1 MLPSIPDRQQ
11 EQTKGRIM
19 ERETFKSRLGFIL
32 ISAGCAI
39 GIGNVWRFPY
49 VVGNNGGGIFVLIYI
64 FFLIVL
70 GIPIMSMEFSVG
82 RASRKSVVKAYTSL
96 EKPGSKWHFMGYAS
110 MIGNYLLMMYYT
122 TVAGWMLY
130 YCYATAIGKLSNL
143 NSTDIA
149 KHFSDLTGSPVTMIL
164 FTFIVIIIG
173 FLICSLGLQNGVEKI
188 TKPMMLALLAIM
200 VILAINSITID
211 GGAEGLKFYLY
222 PNLEKIQSKG
232 WFKVIV
238 AAMNQ
243 SFFTLS
249 LGIGSMLIFGSYQSD
264 KTSILKESST
274 IAALDT
280 FVAITAGLIIFPAC
294 FAFGVNPDSGE
305 SLVFITLPNIFNSMS
320 LGRLWGSLF
329 FLFMTF
335 AAFSTVIAVFENI
348 CSITM
353 DIWNISRKK
362 ASVINIF
369 VLFVTSLP
377 CIFGYN
383 ILSNVKPFGQP
394 HFLAF
399 EDYLVSNILLPI
411 GSLVLVLF
419 CTCKGGW
426 GIDNYFKEA
435 NKGDGIKMPRWL
447 TPYLKFVIPVII
459 LIVFLSGILG

>member
-1 MLPSIPDRQQ
+1 
-11 EQTKGRIM
+11 M

-64 FFLIVL
+64 FFLVVL
-70 GIPIMSMEFSVG
+70 GIPVMSMEFSIG
-82 RASRKSVVKAYTSL
+82 RASRKSIVKAYTTL

-130 YCYATAIGKLSNL
+130 YCFATATGKLSGL
-143 NSTDIA
+143 DASGITQ
-149 KHFSDLTGSPVTMIL
+149 HFSNLTGSPVTMII
-164 FTFIVIIIG
+164 FTFIVITIG

-200 VILAINSITID
+200 VILAINSLTID

-222 PNLEKIQSKG
+222 PDIAQINKIG

-243 SFFTLS
+243 AFFTLS

-264 KTSILKESST
+264 KTSIIKESST

-305 SLVFITLPNIFNSMS
+305 SLVFITLPNIFNSMP

-353 DIWNISRKK
+353 DIWSISRKK
-362 ASVINIF
+362 SSVINIF
-369 VLFVTSLP
+369 VLFITSLP

-411 GSLVLVLF
+411 GSLILVLF
-419 CTCKGGW
+419 CTWKGGW
-426 GIDNYFKEA
+426 GIDNFFNEV
-435 NKGDGIKMPRWL
+435 NKGDGPKLSRRLI
-447 TPYLKFVIPVII
+447 PYLKYVIPVII
-459 LIVFLSGILG
+459 LIVFLSGIIG

>member
-1 MLPSIPDRQQ
+1 
-11 EQTKGRIM
+11 M

-64 FFLIVL
+64 FFLLVL
-70 GIPIMSMEFSVG
+70 GIPVMSMEFSIG
-82 RASRKSVVKAYTSL
+82 RASRKSIVKAYTSL
-96 EKPGSKWHFMGYAS
+96 EKPGSKWHWMGYAS

-130 YCYATAIGKLSNL
+130 YCFATATGKLSGL
-143 NSTDIA
+143 DTAGIA
-149 KHFSDLTGSPVTMIL
+149 GHFSDLTGNPLTLII
-164 FTFIVIIIG
+164 FTFIVIILG

-188 TKPMMLALLAIM
+188 TKPMMLALLVIM
-200 VILAINSITID
+200 VILAINSMSIE
-211 GGAEGLKFYLY
+211 GGSEGLKFYLY
-222 PNLEKIQSKG
+222 PDIAKINEIG

-264 KTSILKESST
+264 KTSIIKESAT
-274 IAALDT
+274 IATLDT

-362 ASVINIF
+362 ASLINTF
-369 VLFVTSLP
+369 VMFIASLP

-383 ILSNVKPFGQP
+383 ILSGVKPLGKAN
-394 HFLAF
+394 FLAL

-419 CTCKGGW
+419 CTWKGGW
-426 GIDNYFKEA
+426 GINNYFKEV
-435 NKGDGIKMPRWL
+435 NKGDGIKMPRWIA
-447 TPYLKFVIPVII
+447 PYLKFIIPVII
-459 LIVFLSGILG
+459 LIVFISGIIG

>member
-1 MLPSIPDRQQ
+1 
-11 EQTKGRIM
+11 M

-70 GIPIMSMEFSVG
+70 GIPVMSMEFSVG
-82 RASRKSVVKAYTSL
+82 RASRKSIVKAYTSL
-96 EKPGSKWHFMGYAS
+96 EKPGTKWHFMGYAS

-130 YCYATAIGKLSNL
+130 YCFATATGKLSGL
-143 NSTDIA
+143 DASGITQ
-149 KHFSDLTGSPVTMIL
+149 HFSNLTGSPVTMII
-164 FTFIVIIIG
+164 FTFIVITIG

-200 VILAINSITID
+200 VILAINSLTID

-222 PNLEKIQSKG
+222 PDIAQINKIG
-232 WFKVIV
+232 WFRVIV

-243 SFFTLS
+243 AFFTLS

-264 KTSILKESST
+264 KTSIIKESST

-305 SLVFITLPNIFNSMS
+305 SLVFITLPNIFNSMP

-353 DIWNISRKK
+353 DIWSISRKK

-369 VLFVTSLP
+369 VLFITSLP

-411 GSLVLVLF
+411 GSLILVLF
-419 CTCKGGW
+419 CTWKGGW
-426 GIDNYFKEA
+426 GIDNYFKEV
-435 NKGDGIKMPRWL
+435 NKGDGPKLSRRLI
-447 TPYLKFVIPVII
+447 PYLKYVIPVII
-459 LIVFLSGILG
+459 LIVFLSGIIG